1 MKAWWKRPR
10 ASRQRDYARYVQA
23 KQRDRKMGMIFLPV
37 THPDYPDTPLTRV
50 VSRPCAGRTPWYLL
64 TNLPI
69 LTDDDA

>member
-1 MKAWWKRPR
+1 
-10 ASRQRDYARYVQA
+10 
-23 KQRDRKMGMIFLPV
+23 MGMIFLPV